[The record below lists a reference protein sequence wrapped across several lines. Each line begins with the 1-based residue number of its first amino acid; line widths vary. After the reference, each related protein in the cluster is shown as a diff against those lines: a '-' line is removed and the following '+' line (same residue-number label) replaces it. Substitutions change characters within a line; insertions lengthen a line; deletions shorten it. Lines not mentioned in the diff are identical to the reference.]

1 MLYIMKKTLLY
12 TFVLA
17 TFTVFI
23 SCDKDEETLNGNYKD
38 FASVTAKAPWT
49 DILIDEF
56 NPGSNID
63 AKWQRTER
71 LDYNSDFCMYRPWN
85 ISIQTLDNRSCLR
98 LRSYK
103 KQNGLWESGHV
114 KSWTSFEPG
123 YNEQVH
129 VQVSAKVIAW
139 ENGNAKGFAE
149 TYGVWPAVWTVQEAA
164 WPTQGEIDMMEA
176 YSYGY
181 YGGEKYASNLFYGYN
196 AGQSLLGQNAVRH
209 YDTIG
214 EGWHTYDMYWT
225 NVNGNVYVDVLV
237 DGVTVANYYN
247 GIDPDL
253 QLQNFGPHNVILN
266 LNIGSNDGIFNNNAI
281 NVFWNTDM
289 YVDFVRV
296 KKTSI

>member
-1 MLYIMKKTLLY
+1 MKKTLLHAL
-12 TFVLA
+12 VLFA
-17 TFTVFI
+17 FTLFI
-23 SCDKDEETLNGNYKD
+23 SCDKDEAVLEESNTD
-38 FASVTAKAPWT
+38 FTSITSKAPWT
-49 DILIDEF
+49 NILIDEF

-63 AKWQRTER
+63 ARWERTER
-71 LDYNSDFCMYRPWN
+71 LDYNSNLCMYRPWN
-85 ISIQTLDNRSCLR
+85 ISIQNLDNKSCLR

-103 KQNGLWESGHV
+103 VSGQNLWESGHV

-123 YNEQVH
+123 NNEQVH
-129 VQVSAKVIAW
+129 VQVSAKIIAW
-139 ENGNAKGFAE
+139 QNGNPRGFAE
-149 TYGVWPAVWTVQEAA
+149 TYGVWPAVWTVQETA

-196 AGQSLLGQNAVRH
+196 EDESLLGQNAVRH
-209 YDTIG
+209 YDNIG

-225 NVNGNVYVDVLV
+225 NVKGNVYVDVLV
-237 DGVTVANYYN
+237 DGTAVANYHN

-266 LNIGSNDGIFNNNAI
+266 LNIGSKDGIFNNNAI